1 MINKIKDLDLNQS
14 LVGILWMIITTI
26 LFVGVTAT
34 VRYLEGE
41 VPAPQAAFLRYAIG
55 TILLIPSLISLTKFR
70 PHRPLMKK
78 FILRGFVH
86 SIGVT
91 LWFYAMSVMPVAEVT
106 AIGFLTYI
114 FVSFGACFFLKETL
128 HKHRLLAIIISFI
141 GALIILRPGFKV
153 IESGQISMLLAT
165 VVFTMSYLIA
175 KVVSKERTSSEIV
188 AMLSIF
194 TTIFLIPS
202 AIYSWEPLS
211 IEALLI
217 LTVTAI
223 IATIGHI
230 TMTKA
235 IKVAPMVVTQPILF
249 LQLVWASMVGL
260 FIFNEKF
267 DPFVIL
273 GGTIIMMCVCYVSYK
288 EHKLEKINSNEN
300 LQKII

>member
-1 MINKIKDLDLNQS
+1 MNQS
-14 LVGILWMIITTI
+14 IIGILWMVITTI

-55 TILLIPSLISLTKFR
+55 TVMLVPSLITLTKFKPDR
-70 PHRPLMKK
+70 SLFNK
-78 FILRGFVH
+78 FVLRGFVH

-114 FVSFGACFFLKETL
+114 FVSIGASIFLKEKL
-128 HKHRLLAIIISFI
+128 HKHRLSAILISFI

-153 IESGQISMLLAT
+153 IESGQLGMLIAT
-165 VVFTMSYLIA
+165 MVFTASYLIA

-211 IEALLI
+211 LEALLI
-217 LTVTAI
+217 LSFTAL
-223 IATIGHI
+223 IATLGHI

-235 IKVAPMVVTQPILF
+235 IKAAPMVVTQPVLF

-260 FIFNEKF
+260 FIFDEEF
-267 DPFVIL
+267 DLFVII
-273 GGTIIMMCVCYVSYK
+273 GGTVIMICVCYVSYR
-288 EHKLEKINSNEN
+288 EHVLGKKITSEA
-300 LQKII
+300 LQKVI

>member
-1 MINKIKDLDLNQS
+1 MNQS
-14 LVGILWMIITTI
+14 IIGILWMVITTI

-55 TILLIPSLISLTKFR
+55 TVMLVPSLITLTKFKPDR
-70 PHRPLMKK
+70 SLFNK

-114 FVSFGACFFLKETL
+114 FVSIGASIFLKEKL
-128 HKHRLLAIIISFI
+128 HKHRLSAILISFI

-153 IESGQISMLLAT
+153 IESGQLGMLIAT
-165 VVFTMSYLIA
+165 MVFTASYLIA

-211 IEALLI
+211 LEALLI
-217 LTVTAI
+217 LSFTAL
-223 IATIGHI
+223 IATLGHI

-235 IKVAPMVVTQPILF
+235 IKAAPMVVTQPVLF

-260 FIFNEKF
+260 FIFDEEF
-267 DPFVIL
+267 DIFVII
-273 GGTIIMMCVCYVSYK
+273 GGTVIMICVCYVSYR
-288 EHKLEKINSNEN
+288 EHVLGKKITSEA

>member
-1 MINKIKDLDLNQS
+1 MNQS
-14 LVGILWMIITTI
+14 IIGILWMVLTTI

-55 TILLIPSLISLTKFR
+55 TLFLIPSLISLTKIK
-70 PHRPLMKK
+70 PDKPLLQK
-78 FILRGFVH
+78 FVLRGLVH

-114 FVSFGACFFLKETL
+114 FVSIGASIFLKEKL
-128 HKHRLLAIIISFI
+128 HRHRLAAILISFI
-141 GALIILRPGFKV
+141 GALIVLRPGFKI
-153 IESGQISMLLAT
+153 IESGQLGMLMAT
-165 VVFTMSYLIA
+165 VVFTASYLIA
-175 KVVSKERTSSEIV
+175 KIVSKERSSSEIV

-211 IEALLI
+211 IKAFLI
-217 LTVTAI
+217 LSFTAL
-223 IATIGHI
+223 IATVGHI

-235 IKVAPMVVTQPILF
+235 IKAAPMVVTQPILF

-273 GGTIIMMCVCYVSYK
+273 GGTIIMLCVCYVSYR
-288 EHKLEKINSNEN
+288 EHILGKKITSDA
-300 LQKII
+300 LQKVI

>member
-1 MINKIKDLDLNQS
+1 MNQS
-14 LVGILWMIITTI
+14 IIGILWMVLTTI

-55 TILLIPSLISLTKFR
+55 TLFLIPSLISLTKIK
-70 PHRPLMKK
+70 PDKPLLKK
-78 FILRGFVH
+78 FILRGLVH

-114 FVSFGACFFLKETL
+114 FVSIGASIFLKEKL
-128 HKHRLLAIIISFI
+128 HRHRLAAILISFI
-141 GALIILRPGFKV
+141 GALIVLRPGFKI
-153 IESGQISMLLAT
+153 IESGQLGMLMAT
-165 VVFTMSYLIA
+165 VVFTASYLIA
-175 KVVSKERTSSEIV
+175 KIVSKERSSSEIV

-211 IEALLI
+211 IKAFLI
-217 LTVTAI
+217 LSFTAL
-223 IATIGHI
+223 IATVGHI

-235 IKVAPMVVTQPILF
+235 IKAAPMVVTQPILF

-273 GGTIIMMCVCYVSYK
+273 GGTIIMLCVCYVSYR
-288 EHKLEKINSNEN
+288 EHILGKKITSDA
-300 LQKII
+300 LQKVI

>member
-1 MINKIKDLDLNQS
+1 MNQS
-14 LVGILWMIITTI
+14 IVGILWMVITTI

-55 TILLIPSLISLTKFR
+55 TVLLTPSLISLVKIRPEKPLLQKFV
-70 PHRPLMKK
+70 
-78 FILRGFVH
+78 LRGLVH

-114 FVSFGACFFLKETL
+114 FVSIGSCIFIKEKL
-128 HKHRLLAIIISFI
+128 HKHRLTAILLSFV
-141 GALIILRPGFKV
+141 GAMIILRPGFKI
-153 IESGQISMLLAT
+153 IENGQIGMLMAT
-165 VVFTMSYLIA
+165 VVFTASYLIA
-175 KVVSKERTSSEIV
+175 KIVSKERSSSEIV

-194 TTIFLIPS
+194 TTIVLIPT

-211 IEALLI
+211 LKAFLI
-217 LTVTAI
+217 LAFTAL

-230 TMTKA
+230 TMTQA
-235 IKVAPMVVTQPILF
+235 IKAAPMVVTQPILF

-260 FIFNEKF
+260 FIFSEEF

-273 GGTIIMMCVCYVSYK
+273 GGTIIMICVCYVSYR
-288 EHKLEKINSNEN
+288 EHKLGKKIINDP
-300 LQKII
+300 LQKVI

>member
-1 MINKIKDLDLNQS
+1 
-14 LVGILWMIITTI
+14 
-26 LFVGVTAT
+26 
-34 VRYLEGE
+34 
-41 VPAPQAAFLRYAIG
+41 
-55 TILLIPSLISLTKFR
+55 
-70 PHRPLMKK
+70 MKK
-78 FILRGFVH
+78 FILRGLVH

-91 LWFYAMSVMPVAEVT
+91 LWFYAMSVIPVAEVT

-114 FVSFGACFFLKETL
+114 FVSFAACFFLKEVL

-165 VVFTMSYLIA
+165 VVFTMSYIIA
-175 KVVSKERTSSEIV
+175 KIVSKERSSSEIV

-202 AIYSWEPLS
+202 AIYSWEPIS
-211 IEALLI
+211 IKAFLV

-260 FIFNEKF
+260 FIFDEKF
-267 DPFVIL
+267 DPFVIF
-273 GGTIIMMCVCYVSYK
+273 GGTLIMMCVCYVSYK
-288 EHKLEKINSNEN
+288 EHKLDKINSNET

>member
-1 MINKIKDLDLNQS
+1 MNQS
-14 LVGILWMIITTI
+14 IIGILWMVITTI

-55 TILLIPSLISLTKFR
+55 TLMLAPSLITLTKFKPNR
-70 PHRPLMKK
+70 SLFNK
-78 FILRGFVH
+78 FLLRGFVH

-114 FVSFGACFFLKETL
+114 FVSIGASIFLKEKL
-128 HKHRLLAIIISFI
+128 HKHRLSAILISFI

-153 IESGQISMLLAT
+153 IESGQLGMLIAT
-165 VVFTMSYLIA
+165 MVFTASYLIA

-211 IEALLI
+211 LEALLI
-217 LTVTAI
+217 LSFTAL
-223 IATIGHI
+223 IATLGHI

-235 IKVAPMVVTQPILF
+235 IKAAPMVVTQPVLF

-260 FIFNEKF
+260 FIFDEEF
-267 DPFVIL
+267 DLFVII
-273 GGTIIMMCVCYVSYK
+273 GGTVIMLCVCYVSYR
-288 EHKLEKINSNEN
+288 EHILGKKITSEA
-300 LQKII
+300 LQKVI

>member
-1 MINKIKDLDLNQS
+1 LNQS
-14 LVGILWMIITTI
+14 IIGILWMVITTI

-55 TILLIPSLISLTKFR
+55 TVMLAPSLITLTKFKPNR
-70 PHRPLMKK
+70 SLFNK
-78 FILRGFVH
+78 FVLRGFVH

-114 FVSFGACFFLKETL
+114 FVSIGASIFLKEKL
-128 HKHRLLAIIISFI
+128 HKHRLSAILISFI

-153 IESGQISMLLAT
+153 IESGQLGMLIAT
-165 VVFTMSYLIA
+165 MVFTASYLIA

-211 IEALLI
+211 LEALLI
-217 LTVTAI
+217 LSFTAL
-223 IATIGHI
+223 IATLGHI

-235 IKVAPMVVTQPILF
+235 IKAAPMVVTQPILF

-260 FIFNEKF
+260 FIFDEEF
-267 DPFVIL
+267 DLFVII
-273 GGTIIMMCVCYVSYK
+273 GGTVIMLCVCYVSYR
-288 EHKLEKINSNEN
+288 EHILGKKITSEA
-300 LQKII
+300 LQKVI

>member
-1 MINKIKDLDLNQS
+1 LNQS
-14 LVGILWMIITTI
+14 IIGILWMVITTI

-34 VRYLEGE
+34 VRYLEGD

-55 TILLIPSLISLTKFR
+55 TLMLAPSLISLSKIK
-70 PHRPLMKK
+70 PDRPLLNK

-114 FVSFGACFFLKETL
+114 FVSLGASIFLKEKL
-128 HKHRLLAIIISFI
+128 HKHRLSAILISFV

-153 IESGQISMLLAT
+153 IESGQLGMLIAT
-165 VVFTMSYLIA
+165 MVFTASYLIA
-175 KVVSKERTSSEIV
+175 KIVSKERSSSEIV

-211 IEALLI
+211 LEAFLI
-217 LTVTAI
+217 LAFTAL
-223 IATIGHI
+223 IATLGHI

-235 IKVAPMVVTQPILF
+235 IKAAPMVVTQPILF

-260 FIFNEKF
+260 FIFDEKF
-267 DPFVIL
+267 DLFVIL
-273 GGTIIMMCVCYVSYK
+273 GGTIIMLCVCYVSYR
-288 EHKLEKINSNEN
+288 EHKLGKKITSDA
-300 LQKII
+300 LQKVI

>member
-1 MINKIKDLDLNQS
+1 MNQS
-14 LVGILWMIITTI
+14 IIGILWMVITTI

-55 TILLIPSLISLTKFR
+55 TVMLAPSLITLTKFKPDR
-70 PHRPLMKK
+70 SLFNK
-78 FILRGFVH
+78 FVLRGFVH

-114 FVSFGACFFLKETL
+114 FVSIGASIFLKEKL
-128 HKHRLLAIIISFI
+128 HKHRLSAILISFI

-153 IESGQISMLLAT
+153 IESGQLGMLIAT
-165 VVFTMSYLIA
+165 MVFTASYLIA

-211 IEALLI
+211 LEALLI
-217 LTVTAI
+217 LSFTAL
-223 IATIGHI
+223 IATLGHI

-235 IKVAPMVVTQPILF
+235 IKAAPMVVTQPVLF

-260 FIFNEKF
+260 FIFDEEF
-267 DPFVIL
+267 DLFVII
-273 GGTIIMMCVCYVSYK
+273 GGTVIMICVCYVSYR
-288 EHKLEKINSNEN
+288 EHVLGKKITSEA
-300 LQKII
+300 LQKVI

>member
-1 MINKIKDLDLNQS
+1 MNQS
-14 LVGILWMIITTI
+14 IIGILWMVLTTI

-55 TILLIPSLISLTKFR
+55 TLFLIPSLISLTKIK
-70 PHRPLMKK
+70 PDKPLLQK
-78 FILRGFVH
+78 FVLRGLVH

-114 FVSFGACFFLKETL
+114 FVSIGASIFLKEKL
-128 HKHRLLAIIISFI
+128 HRHRLAAILISFI
-141 GALIILRPGFKV
+141 GALIVLRPGFKV
-153 IESGQISMLLAT
+153 IESGQLGMLMAT
-165 VVFTMSYLIA
+165 VVFTASYLIA
-175 KVVSKERTSSEIV
+175 KIVSKERSSSEIV

-211 IEALLI
+211 IKAFLI
-217 LTVTAI
+217 LSFTAL
-223 IATIGHI
+223 IATVGHI

-235 IKVAPMVVTQPILF
+235 IKAAPMVVTQPILF

-273 GGTIIMMCVCYVSYK
+273 GGTIIMLCVCYVSYR
-288 EHKLEKINSNEN
+288 EHILGKKITSDA
-300 LQKII
+300 LQKVI

>member
-1 MINKIKDLDLNQS
+1 MNQS
-14 LVGILWMIITTI
+14 IIGILWMVITTI

-55 TILLIPSLISLTKFR
+55 TLMLAPSLITLTKFKPDR
-70 PHRPLMKK
+70 SLFNK
-78 FILRGFVH
+78 FVLRGFVH

-114 FVSFGACFFLKETL
+114 FVSIGASIFLKEKL
-128 HKHRLLAIIISFI
+128 HKHRLSAILISFI

-153 IESGQISMLLAT
+153 IESGQLGMLIAT
-165 VVFTMSYLIA
+165 MVFTASYLIA

-211 IEALLI
+211 LEALLI
-217 LTVTAI
+217 LSFTAL
-223 IATIGHI
+223 IATLGHI

-235 IKVAPMVVTQPILF
+235 IKAAPMVVTQPVLF

-260 FIFNEKF
+260 FIFDEEF
-267 DPFVIL
+267 DLFVII
-273 GGTIIMMCVCYVSYK
+273 GGTVIMLCVCYVSYR
-288 EHKLEKINSNEN
+288 EHILGKKITSEA
-300 LQKII
+300 LQKVI

>member
-1 MINKIKDLDLNQS
+1 M
-14 LVGILWMIITTI
+14 VITTI

-34 VRYLEGE
+34 VRYLEGD

-55 TILLIPSLISLTKFR
+55 TVLLTPSLISLAKIK
-70 PHRPLMKK
+70 PDRPLLNK
-78 FILRGFVH
+78 FILRGLVH

-114 FVSFGACFFLKETL
+114 FVSIGASIFLKEKL
-128 HKHRLLAIIISFI
+128 HKHRLTAILISFI

-153 IESGQISMLLAT
+153 IETGQMGMLIAT
-165 VVFTMSYLIA
+165 MVFTASYLIA
-175 KVVSKERTSSEIV
+175 KVVSKERSSSEIV

-211 IEALLI
+211 IKAFLI
-217 LTVTAI
+217 LSFTAI
-223 IATIGHI
+223 IATLGHI

-235 IKVAPMVVTQPILF
+235 IKAAPMVVTQPILF

-260 FIFNEKF
+260 FIFDEGF
-267 DPFVIL
+267 DLYVIL
-273 GGTIIMMCVCYVSYK
+273 GGTIIMLCVCYVSYR
-288 EHKLEKINSNEN
+288 EHKLGKKITSEA
-300 LQKII
+300 LQRVI

>member
-1 MINKIKDLDLNQS
+1 MNQS
-14 LVGILWMIITTI
+14 IIGIMWMVLTTI

-55 TILLIPSLISLTKFR
+55 TLLLTPSLITLIKIK
-70 PHRPLMKK
+70 PNKPLMSK
-78 FILRGFVH
+78 FLLRGLVH
-86 SIGVT
+86 SFGVT

-114 FVSFGACFFLKETL
+114 FVSIGACIFLKEKL
-128 HKHRLLAIIISFI
+128 HKHRITAVIISFL

-153 IESGQISMLLAT
+153 IESGQLGMLMAT
-165 VVFTMSYLIA
+165 VVFTASYLIA
-175 KVVSKERTSSEIV
+175 KIVSNERSSSEIV
-188 AMLSIF
+188 AMLSVF

-202 AIYSWEPLS
+202 AIYSWEPIS

-217 LTVTAI
+217 LAFTAL

-230 TMTKA
+230 TMTQA
-235 IKVAPMVVTQPILF
+235 IKAAPMVVTQPILF

-260 FIFNEKF
+260 FLF
-267 DPFVIL
+267 DEQFDLYVII
-273 GGTIIMMCVCYVSYK
+273 GGTIIMICVCYVSYR
-288 EHKLEKINSNEN
+288 EHVLGKKITNDV
-300 LQKII
+300 LQKVI

>member
-1 MINKIKDLDLNQS
+1 MNQS
-14 LVGILWMIITTI
+14 IIGILWMVITTI

-55 TILLIPSLISLTKFR
+55 TVMLAPSLITLTKFKPDR
-70 PHRPLMKK
+70 SLFNK
-78 FILRGFVH
+78 FVLRGFVH

-114 FVSFGACFFLKETL
+114 FVSIGASIFLKEKL
-128 HKHRLLAIIISFI
+128 HKHRLSAILISFI
-141 GALIILRPGFKV
+141 GALIILRPGFKI
-153 IESGQISMLLAT
+153 IESGQLGMLIAT
-165 VVFTMSYLIA
+165 MVFTVSYLIA

-211 IEALLI
+211 LEALLI
-217 LTVTAI
+217 LSFTAL
-223 IATIGHI
+223 IATLGHI

-235 IKVAPMVVTQPILF
+235 IKVAPMVVTQPVLF

-260 FIFNEKF
+260 FIFDEEF
-267 DPFVIL
+267 DIFVII
-273 GGTIIMMCVCYVSYK
+273 GGTVIMICVCYVSYR
-288 EHKLEKINSNEN
+288 EHVLGKKITSEA

>member
-1 MINKIKDLDLNQS
+1 MNQS
-14 LVGILWMIITTI
+14 IIGILWMVLTTI

-55 TILLIPSLISLTKFR
+55 TLFLIPSLISLTKIK
-70 PHRPLMKK
+70 PDKPLLQK
-78 FILRGFVH
+78 FILRGLVH

-114 FVSFGACFFLKETL
+114 FVSIGASIFLKEKL
-128 HKHRLLAIIISFI
+128 HRHRLAAILISFI
-141 GALIILRPGFKV
+141 GALIVLRPGFKV
-153 IESGQISMLLAT
+153 IESGQFGMLMAT
-165 VVFTMSYLIA
+165 VVFTVSYLIA
-175 KVVSKERTSSEIV
+175 KIVSKERSSSEIV

-202 AIYSWEPLS
+202 AIYSWEPIS
-211 IEALLI
+211 IKAFLI
-217 LTVTAI
+217 LSFTAL
-223 IATIGHI
+223 IATVGHI

-235 IKVAPMVVTQPILF
+235 IKAAPMVVTQPILF

-273 GGTIIMMCVCYVSYK
+273 GGTIIMLCVCYVSYR
-288 EHKLEKINSNEN
+288 EHILGKKITSDA
-300 LQKII
+300 LQKVI

>member
-1 MINKIKDLDLNQS
+1 M
-14 LVGILWMIITTI
+14 VITTI

-34 VRYLEGE
+34 VRYLEGD

-55 TILLIPSLISLTKFR
+55 TLMLAPSLISLSKIK
-70 PHRPLMKK
+70 PDRPLLNK
-78 FILRGFVH
+78 FLLRGFVH

-114 FVSFGACFFLKETL
+114 FVSLGASIFLKEKL
-128 HKHRLLAIIISFI
+128 HKHRLSAILISFV

-153 IESGQISMLLAT
+153 IESGQLGMLIAT
-165 VVFTMSYLIA
+165 MVFTASYLIA
-175 KVVSKERTSSEIV
+175 KIVSKERSSSEIV

-211 IEALLI
+211 LEAFLI
-217 LTVTAI
+217 LAFTAL
-223 IATIGHI
+223 IATLGHI

-235 IKVAPMVVTQPILF
+235 IKAAPMVVTQPILF

-260 FIFNEKF
+260 FIFDEKF
-267 DPFVIL
+267 DLFVIL
-273 GGTIIMMCVCYVSYK
+273 GGTIIMLCVCYVSYR
-288 EHKLEKINSNEN
+288 EHKLGKKITSEA
-300 LQKII
+300 LQKVI

>member
-1 MINKIKDLDLNQS
+1 MNQS
-14 LVGILWMIITTI
+14 IIGIMWMVLTTI

-55 TILLIPSLISLTKFR
+55 TLLLTPSLITLIKIK
-70 PHRPLMKK
+70 PNKPLMSK
-78 FILRGFVH
+78 FLLRGLVH
-86 SIGVT
+86 SFGVT

-114 FVSFGACFFLKETL
+114 FVSIGACIFLKEKL
-128 HKHRLLAIIISFI
+128 HKHRITAVIISFL

-153 IESGQISMLLAT
+153 IESGQLGMLMAT
-165 VVFTMSYLIA
+165 VVFTASYLIA
-175 KVVSKERTSSEIV
+175 KLVSKERSSSEIV

-202 AIYSWEPLS
+202 AIYSWEPIS

-217 LTVTAI
+217 LAFTAL

-230 TMTKA
+230 TMTQA
-235 IKVAPMVVTQPILF
+235 IKAAPMVVTQPILF

-260 FIFNEKF
+260 FLF
-267 DPFVIL
+267 DEQFDLYVII
-273 GGTIIMMCVCYVSYK
+273 GGTIIMICVCHVSYR
-288 EHKLEKINSNEN
+288 EHVLGKKITNDV
-300 LQKII
+300 LQKVI

>member
-1 MINKIKDLDLNQS
+1 M
-14 LVGILWMIITTI
+14 WMVLTTI

-55 TILLIPSLISLTKFR
+55 TLLLTPSLITLIKIK
-70 PHRPLMKK
+70 PNKPLMSK
-78 FILRGFVH
+78 FLLRGLVH
-86 SIGVT
+86 SFGVT

-114 FVSFGACFFLKETL
+114 FVSIGACIFLKEKL
-128 HKHRLLAIIISFI
+128 HKHRITAVIISFL

-153 IESGQISMLLAT
+153 IESGQLGMLMAT
-165 VVFTMSYLIA
+165 VVFTASYLIA
-175 KVVSKERTSSEIV
+175 KLVSKERSSSQIV

-202 AIYSWEPLS
+202 AIYSWEPIS

-217 LTVTAI
+217 LAFTAL

-230 TMTKA
+230 TMTQA
-235 IKVAPMVVTQPILF
+235 IKAAPMVVTQPILF

-260 FIFNEKF
+260 FLF
-267 DPFVIL
+267 DEQFDLYVII
-273 GGTIIMMCVCYVSYK
+273 GGTIIMICVCYVSYR
-288 EHKLEKINSNEN
+288 EHVLGKKITNDV
-300 LQKII
+300 LQKVI

>member
-1 MINKIKDLDLNQS
+1 MNQS
-14 LVGILWMIITTI
+14 IIGILWMVITTI

-34 VRYLEGE
+34 VRYLEGD

-55 TILLIPSLISLTKFR
+55 TLMLAPSLISLSKIK
-70 PHRPLMKK
+70 PDRPLLNK

-114 FVSFGACFFLKETL
+114 FVSLGASIFLKEKL
-128 HKHRLLAIIISFI
+128 HKHRLSAILISFV

-153 IESGQISMLLAT
+153 IESGQLGMLIAT
-165 VVFTMSYLIA
+165 MVFTASYLIA
-175 KVVSKERTSSEIV
+175 KIVSKERSSSEIV
-188 AMLSIF
+188 AILSIF

-211 IEALLI
+211 LEAFLI
-217 LTVTAI
+217 LAFTAL
-223 IATIGHI
+223 IATLGHI

-235 IKVAPMVVTQPILF
+235 IKAAPMVVTQPILF

-260 FIFNEKF
+260 FIFDEKF
-267 DPFVIL
+267 DLFVIL
-273 GGTIIMMCVCYVSYK
+273 GGTIIMLCVCYVSYR
-288 EHKLEKINSNEN
+288 EHKLGKKITSEA
-300 LQKII
+300 LQKVI

>member
-1 MINKIKDLDLNQS
+1 MNQS
-14 LVGILWMIITTI
+14 IIGILWMVITTI

-55 TILLIPSLISLTKFR
+55 TVMLAPSLITLTKFKPNR
-70 PHRPLMKK
+70 SLFNK
-78 FILRGFVH
+78 FVLRGFVH

-114 FVSFGACFFLKETL
+114 FVSIGASIFLKEKL
-128 HKHRLLAIIISFI
+128 HKHRLSAILISFI

-153 IESGQISMLLAT
+153 IESGQLGMLIAT
-165 VVFTMSYLIA
+165 MVFTASYLIA

-211 IEALLI
+211 LEALLI
-217 LTVTAI
+217 LSFTAL
-223 IATIGHI
+223 IATLGHI

-235 IKVAPMVVTQPILF
+235 IKAAPMVVTQPVLF

-260 FIFNEKF
+260 FIFDEEF
-267 DPFVIL
+267 DLFVII
-273 GGTIIMMCVCYVSYK
+273 GGTVIMLCVCYVSYR
-288 EHKLEKINSNEN
+288 EHILGKKITSEA
-300 LQKII
+300 LQKVI

>member
-1 MINKIKDLDLNQS
+1 LNQS
-14 LVGILWMIITTI
+14 IIGILWMVITTI

-55 TILLIPSLISLTKFR
+55 TVMLAPSLITLTKFKPER
-70 PHRPLMKK
+70 SLFNK
-78 FILRGFVH
+78 FVLRGFVH

-114 FVSFGACFFLKETL
+114 FVSIGASIFLKEKL
-128 HKHRLLAIIISFI
+128 HKHRLSAILISFI

-153 IESGQISMLLAT
+153 IESGQLGMLIAT
-165 VVFTMSYLIA
+165 MVFTASYLIA
-175 KVVSKERTSSEIV
+175 KIVSKERTSSEIV

-211 IEALLI
+211 LEALLI
-217 LTVTAI
+217 LSFTAL
-223 IATIGHI
+223 IATLGHI

-235 IKVAPMVVTQPILF
+235 IKAAPMVVTQPILF

-260 FIFNEKF
+260 FIFDEEF
-267 DPFVIL
+267 DLFVII
-273 GGTIIMMCVCYVSYK
+273 GGTVIMLCVCYVSYR
-288 EHKLEKINSNEN
+288 EHILGKKITSEA
-300 LQKII
+300 LQKVI

>member
-1 MINKIKDLDLNQS
+1 M
-14 LVGILWMIITTI
+14 VVTTI

-55 TILLIPSLISLTKFR
+55 TLLLTPSLISLAKFR
-70 PHRPLMKK
+70 PEKPLLQK
-78 FILRGFVH
+78 FVLRGLVH

-114 FVSFGACFFLKETL
+114 FVSIGACIFLKERL
-128 HKHRLLAIIISFI
+128 HKHRLAAILFSFV
-141 GALIILRPGFKV
+141 GAIIILRPGFKI
-153 IESGQISMLLAT
+153 IENGQIGMLMAT
-165 VVFTMSYLIA
+165 VVFTVSYLIA
-175 KVVSKERTSSEIV
+175 KLVSKERSSSEIV

-194 TTIFLIPS
+194 TTIFLIPT

-211 IEALLI
+211 LKAILI
-217 LTVTAI
+217 LTFTAL
-223 IATIGHI
+223 IATLGHI

-235 IKVAPMVVTQPILF
+235 IKAAPMVVTQPILF
-249 LQLVWASMVGL
+249 LQLVWASIVGL
-260 FIFNEKF
+260 FIFSEKF

-273 GGTIIMMCVCYVSYK
+273 GGTIIMICVCYVSYR
-288 EHKLEKINSNEN
+288 EHKLGKKITSDA
-300 LQKII
+300 LQKVI

>member
-1 MINKIKDLDLNQS
+1 MNQS
-14 LVGILWMIITTI
+14 IIGILWMVITTI

-55 TILLIPSLISLTKFR
+55 TVMLVPSLITLTKFKPDR
-70 PHRPLMKK
+70 SLFNK

-114 FVSFGACFFLKETL
+114 FVSIGASIFLKEKL
-128 HKHRLLAIIISFI
+128 HKHRLSAILISFI

-153 IESGQISMLLAT
+153 IESGQLGMLIAT
-165 VVFTMSYLIA
+165 MVFTASYLIA

-211 IEALLI
+211 LEALLI
-217 LTVTAI
+217 LSFTAL
-223 IATIGHI
+223 IATLGHI

-235 IKVAPMVVTQPILF
+235 IKAAPMVVTQPVLF

-260 FIFNEKF
+260 FIFDEEF
-267 DPFVIL
+267 DLFVII
-273 GGTIIMMCVCYVSYK
+273 GGTIIMICVCYVSYR
-288 EHKLEKINSNEN
+288 EHVLGKKITSEA
-300 LQKII
+300 LQKVI

>member
-1 MINKIKDLDLNQS
+1 MNQS
-14 LVGILWMIITTI
+14 IIGILWMVLTTI

-55 TILLIPSLISLTKFR
+55 TLFLIPSLISLTKIK
-70 PHRPLMKK
+70 PDKPLLQK
-78 FILRGFVH
+78 FILRGLVH

-114 FVSFGACFFLKETL
+114 FVSIGASIFLKEKL
-128 HKHRLLAIIISFI
+128 HRHRLAAILISFI
-141 GALIILRPGFKV
+141 GALIVLRPGFKV
-153 IESGQISMLLAT
+153 IESGQFGMLMAT
-165 VVFTMSYLIA
+165 VVFTVSYLIA
-175 KVVSKERTSSEIV
+175 KIVSKERSSSEIV

-211 IEALLI
+211 IKAFLI
-217 LTVTAI
+217 LSFTAL
-223 IATIGHI
+223 IATVGHI

-235 IKVAPMVVTQPILF
+235 IKAAPMVVTQPILF

-273 GGTIIMMCVCYVSYK
+273 GGTIIMLCVCYVSYR
-288 EHKLEKINSNEN
+288 EHILGKKITSDA
-300 LQKII
+300 LQKVI